1 MQLSETLVG
10 QQGKCP
16 ACGQIII
23 VQRSGEIP
31 PLGTPPLPSD
41 STAQPEIS
49 TTDAALAPTNT
60 VGGTA
65 KKLFDQVTESLKPW
79 DSTSQGNNRYPHLS
93 KYLAISEML
102 IKIAFIVGLIILI
115 LAVVLSILTGVRLLF
130 RGPIQG
136 IMVIVVSV
144 IGGALYFLFL
154 WLWRMMALAM
164 TEFLRVI
171 MDIELNTRNG

>member
-1 MQLSETLVG
+1 
-10 QQGKCP
+10 
-16 ACGQIII
+16 
-23 VQRSGEIP
+23 
-31 PLGTPPLPSD
+31 
-41 STAQPEIS
+41 
-49 TTDAALAPTNT
+49 
-60 VGGTA
+60 
-65 KKLFDQVTESLKPW
+65 
-79 DSTSQGNNRYPHLS
+79 
-93 KYLAISEML
+93 ML